1 MAELEVLRFHN
12 PNAFSG
18 LTGQVDH
25 QNAIVHGVALI
36 TGGLE
41 AEGHNL
47 YVDDKTVKQLHEL
60 AIKLNKLPVCL
71 DHDGGIADVDGYL
84 TNFYVD
90 QNKLRGD
97 WHMLQ
102 THPETPIMLERAER
116 QPNTFGLSVAFKGD
130 KKGVLENGRAC
141 ARAEALLGADVVK
154 RPAANPDG
162 LFAVPTPKLTTNKNV
177 MPEQQTQEPTISDL
191 MQAINSISGR
201 LDQHDQFNQQLVDHL
216 NGGGQGGGEGYE
228 AEGPSL
234 QDFANMSDAELAEYT
249 DEQGNPL
256 TRDIVNQAVDEYIA
270 QAEGHVAP
278 QPQAEVAPGAAVPVG
293 GGTGAELQHPNNAM
307 VGQPTQ
313 PAAMAAQFEA
323 LQKQVIELQKH
334 NKRLEFAAKQEAENI
349 EFSDIVEKVKVLEA
363 QRNEAIR
370 LFEEVKAENE
380 ALKLAVKTGT
390 RPTKAG
396 VDNGVRLFAANGEG
410 ELHQFQ
416 VLVKSF
422 EAQGKTHAESIR
434 LARKEPNGIALH
446 ADWVESQRTT
456 RT

>member
-1 MAELEVLRFHN
+1 MAELEILRFHN
-12 PNAFSG
+12 PHAFSG

-177 MPEQQTQEPTISDL
+177 MPDIQQQQQEPTISDL
-191 MQAINSISGR
+191 MEALHSLSGR

-216 NGGGQGGGEGYE
+216 NGGGQGGGDGYA

-234 QDFANMSDAELAEYT
+234 QDFANMSDAELSEYQ

-270 QAEGHVAP
+270 AQGGDV
-278 QPQAEVAPGAAVPVG
+278 QPQVPQGGAPVG
-293 GGTGAELQHPNNAM
+293 AVAGETVPIQHPNNAM
-307 VGQPTQ
+307 AGQPT
-313 PAAMAAQFEA
+313 AAQFAA
-323 LQKQVIELQKH
+323 LQKEVIELQKH
-334 NKRLEFAAKQEAENI
+334 NKRLEFAAKQEAENV
-349 EFSDIVEKVKVLEA
+349 EFADIVEKVKVLEA

-370 LFEEVKAENE
+370 MFEEVKAENE

-416 VLVKSF
+416 VMIKGF
-422 EAQGKTHAESIR
+422 EAQGKTHAEAIR
-434 LARKEPNGIALH
+434 LARKEPNGVALH
-446 ADWVESQRTT
+446 ADWIESQSKTLRT
-456 RT
+456 